1 MQYANN
7 QHLFYHFPSLLQLH
21 INRINPTIRKE
32 AKNMIIIGEKING
45 AIPSVA
51 EAIAQKD
58 AEFVKN
64 LAITQSEAGAHFI
77 DVCASVDVEIE
88 LETMKWLIDLV
99 QEVVETPISIDSPA
113 ADICARSM
121 DFCNKPGLINSV
133 SMEGGKVDVVFPVI
147 AKTKWECVAL
157 LCDDS
162 GLPKTAQKRLE
173 VFEALMK
180 KVKDYDIDPS
190 RLHIDPLVEMLC
202 TADDGINGILEVIRE
217 IKRQYP
223 TIHVTG
229 GASNISFNLPARKFV
244 NQAFIV
250 LAMGAGMDSAII
262 NPLHK
267 HMMGLMYATEAL
279 KGNDE
284 YCIEY
289 INGYREGLY
298 GPVK

>member
-1 MQYANN
+1 
-7 QHLFYHFPSLLQLH
+7 
-21 INRINPTIRKE
+21 
-32 AKNMIIIGEKING
+32 MIIVGEKING

-58 AEFVKN
+58 SDFIKI
-64 LAITQSEAGAHFI
+64 LAKTQADAGANFI
-77 DVCASVDVEIE
+77 DVCASTDVSVE

-99 QEVVETPISIDSPA
+99 QAVTDTPIAVDSPS
-113 ADICARSM
+113 ADICAEAVK
-121 DFCNKPGLINSV
+121 FCNKPGLVNSV
-133 SMEGGKVDVVFPVI
+133 SMEGDKIEVVFPVI
-147 AKTKWECVAL
+147 KDTQWQCAAL
-157 LCDDS
+157 LCDDTGIPKS
-162 GLPKTAQKRLE
+162 GEKRLE
-173 VFEALMK
+173 IFAAIMEKAK
-180 KVKDYDIDPS
+180 QYNIDPS

-202 TADDGINGILEVIRE
+202 TSEAGISVILDVIRK
-217 IKRQYP
+217 IKQQYP

-244 NQAFIV
+244 NQAFLV

-267 HMMGLMYATEAL
+267 HMMGLIYATEAL
-279 KGNDE
+279 KGMDE

-289 INGYREGLY
+289 INGYREGLF